1 MEARLLMQGSE
12 YWEREEFPVLSSFL
26 KGACCPAK
34 VLALFIYVR
43 GHVTTRQEAMKAF
56 GRIGRLISEDY
67 TGELECAMSFTL
79 LHALTGKWGLV
90 EGHSVS
96 VHMTLY
102 FLPLSERVEG
112 SPLRDEIT
120 NLFRKS
126 VPIRV
131 HIHTGQCIVSA
142 AAGVYA
148 ANTL

>member
-1 MEARLLMQGSE
+1 MTARLVMQESE
-12 YWEREEFPVLSSFL
+12 YWERDEFPVLSSFL

-43 GHVTTRQEAMKAF
+43 GHVTTRKEAMKAF

-90 EGHSVS
+90 EGHRVS

-102 FLPLSERVEG
+102 YLPVCERVNG
-112 SPLRDEIT
+112 FPLRDEIT

-126 VPIRV
+126 VSIRV
-131 HIHTGQCIVSA
+131 GVHTGQCIAPTV
-142 AAGVYA
+142 AGV
-148 ANTL
+148 